1 MEDIVNGIA
10 GGQLWV
16 SSEPQ
21 TYYIAKVHLGVAFV
35 VPVRLNGVGKNAQV
49 IADGKVKRLPVSEIL
64 DTWMP
69 TGTPTKIPRTWHEQ
83 LMAQLD
89 EP

>member
-1 MEDIVNGIA
+1 MSDIA
-10 GGQLWV
+10 GGQLWI

-35 VPVRLNGVGKNAQV
+35 VPVRISGVGKDAKV
-49 IADGKVKRLPVSEIL
+49 IANGEVRRLHVSEIL

-69 TGTPTKIPRTWHEQ
+69 AGMPMKVPRTWHEQ
-83 LMAQLD
+83 LLEHLD
-89 EP
+89 DS

>member
-1 MEDIVNGIA
+1 MSDIA

-35 VPVRLNGVGKNAQV
+35 VPVRISGVGKDAKV
-49 IADGKVKRLPVSEIL
+49 IANGKVTRLPVSEIL

-69 TGTPTKIPRTWHEQ
+69 AGMPTKVPRTWHEQ
-83 LMAQLD
+83 LLEHLD

>member
-1 MEDIVNGIA
+1 MSAID

-16 SSEPQ
+16 SSEPR
-21 TYYIAKVHLGVAFV
+21 TYFVAKVHLGVAFV
-35 VPVRLNGVGKNAQV
+35 VPVRIDGVGKNARV
-49 IADGKVKRLPVSEIL
+49 IADGEVRRLPVSEIL

-69 TGTPTKIPRTWHEQ
+69 AGMPTKIPRTWHEQ
-83 LMAQLD
+83 LLEHID